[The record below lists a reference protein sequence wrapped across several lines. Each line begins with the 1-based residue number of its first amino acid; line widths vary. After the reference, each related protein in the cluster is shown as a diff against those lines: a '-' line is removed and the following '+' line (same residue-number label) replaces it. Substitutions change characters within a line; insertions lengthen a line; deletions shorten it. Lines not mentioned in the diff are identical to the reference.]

1 MGAGGDEVSEI
12 DPIEFS
18 NVGPDQIAEIIRQ
31 LKPDEVDYVYEQW
44 YSLARTDFNV
54 FAQLVAVDEETQQ
67 PIKQAPIHRRWA
79 ELAEQHNRL
88 LIWSSINSGKT
99 TQISIL
105 RTLWEIGRDHTLR
118 VVILSNTKSIA
129 EKIVKAIAAYI
140 ETSDM
145 VKAIFPDL
153 MEDPKG
159 PWTNTELR
167 VIGNK
172 AKDPS
177 VRAVGVHGA
186 LTSARV
192 DRLIVDDI
200 LDPENT
206 NTDANRKELKRWY
219 KAVSV
224 GRLSV
229 RGKILV
235 VGTAYHPKDLLH
247 DLARQRNF
255 KYFRFPVYD
264 SAGNIAWPEKW
275 TQERIDLMREELGPA
290 EFARQM
296 LCLARDDDEA
306 RFKQDWIDA
315 ALVAGEGLTLIYQ
328 LEEIPA
334 DCFVFTGVD
343 LAVKKKKRADETVFF
358 TFIEDSRGRRRLL
371 NIEAGKFTGPE
382 IVQKIVDHHRRYGSS
397 IVVEDNAAQDFILQ
411 FAKEENS
418 IPAGVVVPHTTTKA
432 KRDPI
437 FGVEGLAVELSQNK
451 WLIPCQA
458 KKVSAQVEKWIEE
471 MLFYSPKSHTGD
483 RLMACYFARARARSL
498 LGNRGAAKIG
508 VRVIGGEGSEA
519 KADTAPN
526 AEHKSLVQQLFDLP
540 PEKAPEETTAASG
553 KKNTR
558 ASINLAVER
567 ARVQAI
573 HEGLREA
580 QAAGRPLDAYEEA
593 LLGPGGAPT

>member
-1 MGAGGDEVSEI
+1 MSEI
-12 DPIEFS
+12 DAINFS

-31 LKPDEVDYVYEQW
+31 LGPDEVEYVYEQW
-44 YSLARTDFNV
+44 YKLAREDFNV

-67 PIKQAPIHRRWA
+67 PLKQAPIHRRWA
-79 ELAEQHNRL
+79 ELADKHNRL

-99 TQISIL
+99 TQLSVL
-105 RTLWEIGRDHTLR
+105 RTLWELGRDHSLR
-118 VVILSNTKSIA
+118 FVILSNTKSIA

-140 ETSDM
+140 ETNDM

-153 MEDPKG
+153 LENPKG

-167 VIGNK
+167 VMGNK
-172 AKDPS
+172 ARDPS

-224 GRLSV
+224 GRMSV

-247 DLARQRNF
+247 DLARQKTF

-275 TQERIDLMREELGPA
+275 TQDRIDFMREEMGPA

-315 ALVAGEGLTLIYQ
+315 ALAAGEGLQLVYQ

-334 DCFVFTGVD
+334 DCYTFTGVD

-382 IVQKIVDHHRRYGSS
+382 IVQKIVDHHRRYGS
-397 IVVEDNAAQDFILQ
+397 IVVVEDNAAQDFILQ

-451 WLIPCQA
+451 WMIPCQA
-458 KKVSAQVEKWIEE
+458 KKVSAQVERWIEE

-483 RLMACYFARARARSL
+483 RLMACYFARDKARAL
-498 LGNRGAAKIG
+498 LGNRGASKLG
-508 VRVIGGEGSEA
+508 VRVIGGEGTEA
-519 KADTAPN
+519 KTDGAPE
-526 AEHKSLVQQLFDLP
+526 AEHRSLVQRLFDV
-540 PEKAPEETTAASG
+540 PEKAPEETAPAIAA
-553 KKNTR
+553 KRNTR
-558 ASINLAVER
+558 PSVNLAAER
-567 ARVQAI
+567 VRVKAI
-573 HEGLREA
+573 HDGLKEA
-580 QAAGRPLDAYEEA
+580 LAAGRPLDPYEEA
-593 LLGPGGAPT
+593 VLGPGVAPS